1 MTGTVENGHRG
12 RIVAGVDGSAS
23 SKDALRWAARQAEL
37 TGARVEAV
45 MAWAYAPTAF
55 PLTTPTPVTYD
66 MGSEAQQQLEGIISE
81 VRGEFPSVDIS
92 SVVQEGW
99 AGRKL
104 LAAAEDADLLVVG
117 SRGHGAVIGLLLGS
131 VSEYCVTHARCPVVV
146 IRHGKGAVVGDGRL
160 VGASSAGVTTGTPK
174 DTTR

>member
-23 SKDALRWAARQAEL
+23 SNDALRWAARQAEL

-45 MAWAYAPTAF
+45 MAWAYAPIAF

-66 MGSEAQQQLEGIISE
+66 MGPEAQQQLEGIISE
-81 VRGEFPSVDIS
+81 VRREFPSVEIS

-99 AGRKL
+99 AGKTL

-117 SRGHGAVIGLLLGS
+117 SRGHGAVMGLLLGS

-146 IRHGKGAVVGDGRL
+146 IRHGKAAVVRQDGP
-160 VGASSAGVTTGTPK
+160 VDASARRDS
-174 DTTR
+174 

>member
-1 MTGTVENGHRG
+1 MTGTAENGHRG

-45 MAWAYAPTAF
+45 MAWAYAPAAF

-66 MGSEAQQQLEGIISE
+66 MGPEAEQQLEGITSE
-81 VRGEFPSVDIS
+81 VRREFPSVEIS

-99 AGRKL
+99 VGREL
-104 LAAAEDADLLVVG
+104 LAAAEGADLLVVG
-117 SRGHGAVIGLLLGS
+117 SRGHGAVMGLLLGS
-131 VSEYCVTHARCPVVV
+131 VSEYCVTHASCPVVV
-146 IRHGKGAVVGDGRL
+146 VRHGRDEEAGKEGRVGTQKETVR
-160 VGASSAGVTTGTPK
+160 
-174 DTTR
+174 